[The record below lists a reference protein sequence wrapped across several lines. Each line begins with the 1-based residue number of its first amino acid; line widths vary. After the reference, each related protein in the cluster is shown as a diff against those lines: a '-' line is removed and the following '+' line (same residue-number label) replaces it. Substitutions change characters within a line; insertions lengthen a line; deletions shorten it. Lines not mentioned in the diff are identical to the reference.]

1 MAAQQSQ
8 LPPHVEETIASIAR
22 VHAAQSQE
30 TSSLRLRI
38 VVLTRALGRPVF
50 VVAIAVAIVAWIA
63 GNLAVSNAGGHPL
76 DVPPFPWLAGVVSSL
91 GLLMTILVLSTQ
103 QRDDEI
109 GEHREKLT
117 LQLAVLADQRLAK
130 IVSLL
135 EDLRRDDPHI
145 ADRADSQADAMSV
158 PTDPHAVSKAIRT
171 MDADEDTRAGRTP
184 T

>member
-1 MAAQQSQ
+1 MTAQQTP

-22 VHAAQSQE
+22 VHAAQSQDA
-30 TSSLRLRI
+30 SPLRLRI

-50 VVAIAVAIVAWIA
+50 VIAIAAAIAAWIL
-63 GNLAVSNAGGHPL
+63 GNLAVRNFGGQPL
-76 DVPPFPWLAGVVSSL
+76 DVPPFPWLQGTVSGL

-145 ADRADSQADAMSV
+145 ADRADSQAQAMSV

-171 MDADEDTRAGRTP
+171 MDADDDTRQNRTQS
-184 T
+184 